1 MGFFSPAILFLVCA
15 VFIRKQK
22 RLTTDVAF
30 YRSQKAYKT
39 ALKKLDSLTHSKNL
53 NSKDFASELS
63 EILREYIGDKLNME
77 GKAITAAEVEH
88 KLKESDYQSNHIK
101 VTKAFLEKCESL
113 QYAPESSGNN
123 RELLDQSQNCL
134 LYTSDAADDTP

>member
-1 MGFFSPAILFLVCA
+1 M
-15 VFIRKQK
+15 
-22 RLTTDVAF
+22 
-30 YRSQKAYKT
+30 
-39 ALKKLDSLTHSKNL
+39 

-88 KLKESDYQSNHIK
+88 KLKESDYQINHINT
-101 VTKAFLEKCESL
+101 TKIFLEKCESL

-123 RELLDQSQNCL
+123 RELLDESQNL
-134 LYTSDAADDTP
+134 IKILEKNS